1 MTKSLKNLWARLLF
15 RDRGIL
21 PSIRLL
27 VLFVLF
33 SVAITLVS
41 LTGVEWIWLLVTNVL
56 FLLVTLLDLLYSPRK
71 RELTF
76 HRMIPEELER
86 GIVYQVKVDIHN
98 RSSHACVVK
107 LVDGLPQSFQ
117 TASPLTRHVDGKGSV
132 TISYEIVAP
141 IRGKYEVRQQ
151 YIRYT
156 SLFGLWE
163 KQMKVDITDEV
174 KVIPDLTEAKQYL
187 ESAQQ
192 FLMYEGLKI
201 RKQKSSEGEFSQ
213 IRNYVVGDDPRKINW
228 RQTAKMQEMMTNEY
242 EPEHGKYI
250 TILIDCGRMMGAE
263 LEKGNLL
270 DKVLEAA
277 LTVTTAALKNGDYVA
292 VLAFSKEVKVFIPP
306 EKGMDH
312 MQRILRAIYHLD
324 VDASESNYPA
334 VLNYL
339 QMVQKKRSLILLF
352 SDVHTFLHEE
362 SGLQY
367 LKRLRRRHLFL
378 MIGIENKE
386 LLDKAALEPG
396 NVQTTMLKSIAQQQ
410 IQTKK
415 REKANWERQGLL
427 MVEAAEERL
436 ATAAVSHYI
445 HIMNQGLL

>member
-21 PSIRLL
+21 PSSRLL
-27 VLFVLF
+27 GLFLVF
-33 SVAITLVS
+33 SFAVTLVTI
-41 LTGVEWIWLLVTNVL
+41 TGVSWMWVFIVNGL
-56 FLLVTLLDLLYSPRK
+56 FLLLTFLDLLYAPK
-71 RELTF
+71 KQQLTF
-76 HRMIPEELER
+76 HRTIPMELER
-86 GIVYQVKVDIHN
+86 GNVYTVKVDIHN
-98 RSSHACVVK
+98 LSTYAVK
-107 LVDGLPQSFQ
+107 FKLLDGLPQSFQ
-117 TASPLTRHVDGKGSV
+117 TALPLTGKVDRQA
-132 TISYEIVAP
+132 TLTTSYEITAP
-141 IRGKYEVRQQ
+141 IRGKYEVQKL
-151 YIRYT
+151 YVRYT
-156 SLFGLWE
+156 SLLGLWE
-163 KQMKVDITDEV
+163 KQITVDMVDEV
-174 KVIPDLTEAKQYL
+174 KVIPDLTDAKQYL

-201 RKQKSSEGEFSQ
+201 RKQKSAEGEFSQ

-228 RQTAKMQEMMTNEY
+228 RQTAKLQEIMTNEY

-263 LEKGNLL
+263 LKKGNLL

-277 LTVTTAALKNGDYVA
+277 LTVTAAALKNGDYVA
-292 VLAFSKEVKVFIPP
+292 VLAFSRDVKVFVPP

-312 MQRILRAIYHLD
+312 MQRILQAIYHLE

-339 QMVQKKRSLILLF
+339 QTVQKKRSLVLLF

-362 SGLQY
+362 SGLLY

-378 MIGIENKE
+378 MIGIENRD
-386 LLDKAALEPG
+386 LLDKTKLEPN
-396 NVQTTMLKSIAQQQ
+396 NVQTAMMKSIAQQQ
-410 IQTKK
+410 IQIKK

-427 MVEAAEERL
+427 MVEATEERL